1 MNQLTA
7 LYESTDGLHVAL
19 GRTIRDLAAE
29 AAPSLLGA
37 NLGGLS
43 VSADPDKIY
52 KLFSKALL
60 KFKKNFII

>member
-43 VSADPDKIY
+43 VSADP
-52 KLFSKALL
+52 
-60 KFKKNFII
+60 